1 MPTVYVCRPPELV
14 CSSLNDSAGSFPTCS
29 REDNEQRTEC
39 RNESNDEVAGDG
51 NVGLAAENALE
62 KQRRLEGF
70 SSPSVEASLMNE
82 PHIDV
87 DYVATEFQ
95 ILSPVVMG
103 LSKERDFE
111 KRNKDSLGLER
122 SGSGIAAGLEPN
134 SSE

>member
-1 MPTVYVCRPPELV
+1 MDTGGY
-14 CSSLNDSAGSFPTCS
+14 
-29 REDNEQRTEC
+29 EDNEQRTKC

-82 PHIDV
+82 HHIDV

-111 KRNKDSLGLER
+111 KRNKDTLGLQNN
-122 SGSGIAAGLEPN
+122 GSSIAAGLEPN
-134 SSE
+134 SSEEQMSSSSSKLVNKLEGISKKG